1 MNALYGY
8 DQASSE
14 GTAFNA
20 RTMDFNRGVLAQ
32 NQAVTDKYNSNVSGQ
47 KGEVSGD
54 VTKKRED
61 EAFYGLSDGKSAL
74 GTAMG
79 TVETGKA
86 IYKDGITAIGSKA
99 VGDRLSTISNVASR
113 IISGDTPK
121 VNPLSMVPRN
131 QSLGVADSTLSAG
144 EEAASAGGEIE
155 SSGLG
160 TGIIKAGLRKASSV
174 AGKEIGEAGLSVIS
188 EGVGKLGGE
197 FGGLYDIGKGLDEV
211 GQGKNFFKGESTGDK
226 FQEAGAVA
234 DLIGTAFP
242 PLELVGG
249 ALGLI
254 GGISDAIDALK
265 SDKDKRK
272 KDAATVPPP
281 KLQSVKVSPTFQSM
295 GLVASAP
302 VSAKQSITGSS
313 SF

>member
-1 MNALYGY
+1 MNSLYGF
-8 DQASSE
+8 DQANAE
-14 GTAFNA
+14 GSAYNA
-20 RTMDFNRGVLAQ
+20 RTVDFNRGVLAH

-47 KGEVSGD
+47 KGLVSGD

-113 IISGDTPK
+113 IVSGDTPK

-131 QSLGVADSTLSAG
+131 QTLGLADSTLSAG
-144 EEAASAGGEIE
+144 EEAANAGGKIE

-160 TGIIKAGLRKASSV
+160 TGIIKAGLRGAASV
-174 AGKEIGEAGLSVIS
+174 AGKDISEAGLSVIS
-188 EGVGKLGGE
+188 EGVGKIGGE

-211 GQGKNFFKGESTGDK
+211 GKGKNFFKGESTGDK

-234 DLIGTAFP
+234 DLVGTAFP

-272 KDAATVPPP
+272 VDAATVPPP
-281 KLQSVKVSPTFQSM
+281 KLQSVKISPTFQSM

>member
-1 MNALYGY
+1 MNGLYGF

-20 RTMDFNRGVLAQ
+20 RTMDFNRGVLAH
-32 NQAVTDKYNSNVSGQ
+32 NQAVTDKFNRNVSGQ
-47 KGEVSGD
+47 KGLVSDD

-61 EAFYGLSDGKSAL
+61 EAFYGFSDGKSAL
-74 GTAMG
+74 GTAVG
-79 TVETGKA
+79 TVETGAA
-86 IYKDGITAIGSKA
+86 IYKDGLTAIGSKA
-99 VGDRLSTISNVASR
+99 VGDRLSTISNTASR

-131 QSLGVADSTLSAG
+131 QTLGVADSTLSAG

-160 TGIIKAGLRKASSV
+160 TGIIKAGLRKAASV
-174 AGKEIGEAGLSVIS
+174 AGKDISEAGLSVIS

-234 DLIGTAFP
+234 DLVGTAFP

-272 KDAATVPPP
+272 ADAATLPPP
-281 KLQSVKVSPTFQSM
+281 KLQSVKISPTFQSM

>member
-14 GTAFNA
+14 GSAFNA
-20 RTMDFNRGVLAQ
+20 RTMDFNRGVLAS
-32 NQAVTDKYNSNVSGQ
+32 NQAVTDKFNSNVKGQ
-47 KGEVSGD
+47 KGAVAGD

-61 EAFYGLSDGKSAL
+61 EAFYGFSDGKGAL
-74 GTAMG
+74 GTAVG
-79 TVETGKA
+79 IGETGAA
-86 IYKDGITAIGSKA
+86 IYKDGLTAIGSKA
-99 VGDRLSTISNVASR
+99 VGDRLSTISNTASR
-113 IISGDTPK
+113 IISGDVPK
-121 VNPLSMVPRN
+121 ANPLSMVPRN
-131 QSLGVADSTLSAG
+131 ATLGIADSTLSAG
-144 EEAASAGGEIE
+144 EEAANAGGKIE

-160 TGIIKAGLRKASSV
+160 TAIIKAGLTKAASV
-174 AGKEIGEAGLSVIS
+174 AGKDIGEASLSVIS

-234 DLIGTAFP
+234 DLVGTAFP

-265 SDKDKRK
+265 TDKDKRK
-272 KDAATVPPP
+272 ADAATIPPP

>member
-1 MNALYGY
+1 MNGLYGF

-20 RTMDFNRGVLAQ
+20 RTMDFNRGVLAS
-32 NQAVTDKYNSNVSGQ
+32 NQAVTDKFNSNVKGQ
-47 KGEVSGD
+47 KGAVAGD

-61 EAFYGLSDGKSAL
+61 EAFYGFSDGKSGL
-74 GTAMG
+74 GTAVG
-79 TVETGKA
+79 IGETGKA
-86 IYKDGITAIGSKA
+86 IYKDGLTAIGSKA
-99 VGDRLSTISNVASR
+99 VGDRLSTISNTASR
-113 IISGDTPK
+113 VISGDVPK

-131 QSLGVADSTLSAG
+131 ATLGIADSTLSAG
-144 EEAASAGGEIE
+144 EEAANAGGKIE

-160 TGIIKAGLRKASSV
+160 TAIIKAGLTKAASV
-174 AGKEIGEAGLSVIS
+174 AGKDIGEASLSVIS

-211 GQGKNFFKGESTGDK
+211 GQGKNFFKGESVGDK

-234 DLIGTAFP
+234 DLVGTAFP

-254 GGISDAIDALK
+254 GGISDAVDALK

-272 KDAATVPPP
+272 ADAATIPPP

>member
-1 MNALYGY
+1 MNSLYGF
-8 DQASSE
+8 DQANAE
-14 GTAFNA
+14 GSAYNA
-20 RTMDFNRGVLAQ
+20 RTVDFNRGVLAH

-47 KGEVSGD
+47 KGLVSGD

-113 IISGDTPK
+113 IVSGDTPK

-131 QSLGVADSTLSAG
+131 QTLGLADSTLSAG
-144 EEAASAGGEIE
+144 EEAANAGEKIE

-160 TGIIKAGLRKASSV
+160 TGIIKAGLRGAASV
-174 AGKEIGEAGLSVIS
+174 AGKDISEAGLSVIS
-188 EGVGKLGGE
+188 EGVGKIGGE
-197 FGGLYDIGKGLDEV
+197 FGGLYDIGKGIDEV

-234 DLIGTAFP
+234 DLLGTAFP

-272 KDAATVPPP
+272 VDAATVPPP
-281 KLQSVKVSPTFQSM
+281 KLQSVKISPTFQSM

>member
-1 MNALYGY
+1 MNSLYGF
-8 DQASSE
+8 DQANAE
-14 GTAFNA
+14 GSAYNA
-20 RTMDFNRGVLAQ
+20 RTVDFNRGVLAH

-47 KGEVSGD
+47 KGLVSGD

-113 IISGDTPK
+113 IVSGDTPK

-131 QSLGVADSTLSAG
+131 QTLGLADSTLSAG
-144 EEAASAGGEIE
+144 EEAANAGGKIE

-160 TGIIKAGLRKASSV
+160 TGIIKAGLRGAASV
-174 AGKEIGEAGLSVIS
+174 AGKDISEAGLSVIS
-188 EGVGKLGGE
+188 EGVGKIGGE
-197 FGGLYDIGKGLDEV
+197 FGGLYDIGKGIDEV

-234 DLIGTAFP
+234 DLLGTAFP

-272 KDAATVPPP
+272 VDAATVPPP

>member
-1 MNALYGY
+1 MNGLYGF

-74 GTAMG
+74 GTAVS

-99 VGDRLSTISNVASR
+99 VGDRLSTISNVAKR
-113 IISGDTPK
+113 IVTTTPPK
-121 VNPLSMVPRN
+121 VTPMSNGYAR
-131 QSLGVADSTLSAG
+131 QAGTAG
-144 EEAASAGGEIE
+144 EDASAAGGDIE

-160 TGIIKAGLRKASSV
+160 TGLIKAGLRKATSV
-174 AGKEIGEAGLSVIS
+174 AGKDISEAGLSVIS

-197 FGGLYDIGKGLDEV
+197 FGGLYDIGKGIDEV

-234 DLIGTAFP
+234 DLVGTAFP

>member
-1 MNALYGY
+1 MNSLYGF
-8 DQASSE
+8 DQANAE
-14 GTAFNA
+14 GSAYNA
-20 RTMDFNRGVLAQ
+20 RTVDFNRGVLAH
-32 NQAVTDKYNSNVSGQ
+32 NQAVTDKYNRNVTGQ
-47 KGEVSGD
+47 KGLVSGD

-61 EAFYGLSDGKSAL
+61 EAFYGLSDGKSAI

-113 IISGDTPK
+113 IVSGDTPK

-131 QSLGVADSTLSAG
+131 QTLGLADSTLSAG
-144 EEAASAGGEIE
+144 EEAANAGGKIE

-160 TGIIKAGLRKASSV
+160 TGIIKAGLRGAASV
-174 AGKEIGEAGLSVIS
+174 AGKDISEAGLSVIS
-188 EGVGKLGGE
+188 EGVGKIGGE
-197 FGGLYDIGKGLDEV
+197 FGGLYDIGKGIDEV

-234 DLIGTAFP
+234 DLLGTAFP

>member
-1 MNALYGY
+1 MNSLYGF
-8 DQASSE
+8 DQANAE
-14 GTAFNA
+14 GSAYNA
-20 RTMDFNRGVLAQ
+20 RTVDFNRGVLAH

-47 KGEVSGD
+47 KGLVSGD

-113 IISGDTPK
+113 IVSGDTPK

-131 QSLGVADSTLSAG
+131 QTLGLADSTLSAG
-144 EEAASAGGEIE
+144 EEAANAGGKIE

-160 TGIIKAGLRKASSV
+160 TGIIKAGLRGAASV
-174 AGKEIGEAGLSVIS
+174 AGKDISEAGLSVIS
-188 EGVGKLGGE
+188 EGVGKIGGE
-197 FGGLYDIGKGLDEV
+197 FGGLYDIGKGIDEV

-234 DLIGTAFP
+234 DLLGTAFP

>member
-1 MNALYGY
+1 MNSLYGF
-8 DQASSE
+8 DQANAE
-14 GTAFNA
+14 GSAYNA
-20 RTMDFNRGVLAQ
+20 RTVDFNRGVLAH
-32 NQAVTDKYNSNVSGQ
+32 NQAVTDKYNRNVTGQ
-47 KGEVSGD
+47 KGLVSGD

-113 IISGDTPK
+113 IVSGDTPK

-131 QSLGVADSTLSAG
+131 QTLGLADSTLSAG
-144 EEAASAGGEIE
+144 EEAANAGGKIE

-160 TGIIKAGLRKASSV
+160 TGIIKAGLRGAASV
-174 AGKEIGEAGLSVIS
+174 AGKDISEAGLSVIS
-188 EGVGKLGGE
+188 EGVGKIGGE
-197 FGGLYDIGKGLDEV
+197 FGGLYDIGKGIDEV

-234 DLIGTAFP
+234 DLFGTAFP

>member
-1 MNALYGY
+1 MNSLYGF
-8 DQASSE
+8 DQANAE
-14 GTAFNA
+14 GSAYNA
-20 RTMDFNRGVLAQ
+20 RTVDFNRGVLAH
-32 NQAVTDKYNSNVSGQ
+32 NQAVTDKYNRNVTGQ
-47 KGEVSGD
+47 KGLVSGD

-86 IYKDGITAIGSKA
+86 IYKDGFTAIGSKA

-113 IISGDTPK
+113 IVSGETPK
-121 VNPLSMVPRN
+121 ANPLSMVPRN
-131 QSLGVADSTLSAG
+131 QTLGLADSTLSAG
-144 EEAASAGGEIE
+144 EEAANAGGKIE

-160 TGIIKAGLRKASSV
+160 TGIIKAGLRGAASV
-174 AGKEIGEAGLSVIS
+174 AGKDISEAGLSVIS
-188 EGVGKLGGE
+188 EGVGKIGGE
-197 FGGLYDIGKGLDEV
+197 FGGLYDIGKGIDEV

-234 DLIGTAFP
+234 DLVGTAFP

-281 KLQSVKVSPTFQSM
+281 KLQSVKISPTFQSM